1 MDVWAQW
8 RFLEPMAFTVPD
20 PRNPGQQK
28 PMPFGQFQERYGV
41 FGGWQGRQIVGFQN
55 LGEMQEVMA
64 RNSIVVRKE
73 DALDLPETVDVKVPE
88 IGRTSCR
95 ERVCQYVSFSV
106 VAVSLKKKHK
116 THKNRTTK

>member
-20 PRNPGQQK
+20 PRNPVQQK

-73 DALDLPETVDVKVPE
+73 AALDMPETVDAKVPVHL
-88 IGRTSCR
+88 RPR
-95 ERVCQYVSFSV
+95 EPAAYDQMTDQLA
-106 VAVSLKKKHK
+106 AVPGSGNPE
-116 THKNRTTK
+116 TVPNRHP